1 MRRKNKALMPIIAVW
16 IVVVVVGIFVYLT
29 LINPL
34 VRAQKRITTLK
45 AIAKKTFDAAKTQQL
60 DALEK
65 GLKELENEVQASAQD
80 LKPVFAYQHLPFIG
94 YVFRDAQNATFAGEY
109 LLKAG
114 EKMVAA
120 ITPYADL
127 IGFKKG
133 SQFSQQPT
141 EKRLE
146 TAILTIDK
154 LVPQIDAIDADLE
167 KARDLLVK
175 IDPEKYPTT
184 FFGKPVKEMVKN
196 YHGQILGLVTIVTD
210 AKPLFKK
217 LPYIL
222 GKDAERKYLV
232 LFQNDAELRPTGGFL
247 TAYAVFSIDKG
258 QIRVKESSDIYDL
271 DNTISHPAAPE
282 EIQRYHLNVNTFN
295 IRDSN
300 LSPDLVTSIG
310 LFEGLLAK
318 SSRSLDYDGIFT
330 IDTQVLTSILEVL
343 GPTEAGGVT
352 FKSDIDARCDCPQVI
367 YTLEDMITRPTGYLR
382 EQRKSMLSVLLF
394 NIMQKSLGVSPSKY
408 WGRLI
413 QVFLTELQEKH
424 ILVNLDDKDSQKAVE
439 SLGFGGRIV
448 AYNGDY
454 LHINNTNF
462 AGAKSNMYV
471 KDTVTSKTELK
482 GDTYVREITVKYQ
495 NDYAGS
501 DCSLLRGGLCLNAP
515 LRNWVRVYV
524 PLGAKL
530 TSFVGSEMKV
540 RSYEDL
546 GKQVFEGFLVVNP
559 KSQSTIKIVYEL
571 PKSVIKTEKYSLM
584 IQKQPGMD
592 EVKTTVEYNG
602 KQQTDDGKIDRTF
615 VF

>member
-1 MRRKNKALMPIIAVW
+1 MPIIAVW